1 MGQKGKGGSWHDAGS
16 KERLMGGYE
25 LWLRMIGLSLGQE
38 LA

>member
-1 MGQKGKGGSWHDAGS
+1 MGQKGKGGSWHDDGS

-25 LWLRMIGLSLGQE
+25 LWLRMTGLSLGQE

>member
-16 KERLMGGYE
+16 KERSMG
-25 LWLRMIGLSLGQE
+25 LRALAQNNRLSLGQE